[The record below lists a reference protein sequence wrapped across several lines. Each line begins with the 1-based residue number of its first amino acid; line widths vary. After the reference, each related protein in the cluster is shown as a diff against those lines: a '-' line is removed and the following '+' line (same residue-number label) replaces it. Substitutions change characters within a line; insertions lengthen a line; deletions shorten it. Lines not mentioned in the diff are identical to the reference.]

1 MKILKVFY
9 NWKSIFRKCF
19 IILHLYISNRLTSF
33 LMVWKFFYNS
43 LKLRLLLGLPEV
55 SQFSIFKSKEK
66 TKNFEKS
73 KLCEKMPNSL
83 FEEVLHVE
91 KRKVYRSEEFGTTGD
106 SSIGLNAPKWSVKGI
121 FKKFTIKSR
130 LWDGRHIVQ
139 GIKITMAD
147 GKEHSY
153 GMDIADKKNTIE
165 LEIPQGQYIKNLFLR
180 AGW

>member
-1 MKILKVFY
+1 MIIFYLYTYFKYINKFLNGLKI
-9 NWKSIFRKCF
+9 
-19 IILHLYISNRLTSF
+19 F
-33 LMVWKFFYNS
+33 L
-43 LKLRLLLGLPEV
+43 
-55 SQFSIFKSKEK
+55 QFSKTETIFGTSGSFSVFNLQIKGKKQKISK
-66 TKNFEKS
+66 KS

-83 FEEVLHVE
+83 FEEVIHVE
-91 KRKVYRSEEFGTTGD
+91 KRKVYRSEEFGTTGE
-106 SSIGLNAPKWSVKGI
+106 SSIGLNAPKWSVKGV

-165 LEIPQGQYIKNLFLR
+165 LEIPHGQYIKNLFLR

>member
-1 MKILKVFY
+1 
-9 NWKSIFRKCF
+9 
-19 IILHLYISNRLTSF
+19 
-33 LMVWKFFYNS
+33 
-43 LKLRLLLGLPEV
+43 
-55 SQFSIFKSKEK
+55 
-66 TKNFEKS
+66 
-73 KLCEKMPNSL
+73 MPNSL

>member
-1 MKILKVFY
+1 
-9 NWKSIFRKCF
+9 
-19 IILHLYISNRLTSF
+19 
-33 LMVWKFFYNS
+33 
-43 LKLRLLLGLPEV
+43 
-55 SQFSIFKSKEK
+55 
-66 TKNFEKS
+66 
-73 KLCEKMPNSL
+73 MPNSL
-83 FEEVLHVE
+83 FEEVIHVE

-106 SSIGLNAPKWSVKGI
+106 SSIGLNAPKWSVKGV
-121 FKKFTIKSR
+121 FQKFAIKSR

-165 LEIPQGQYIKNLFLR
+165 LEIPNGQHIKNVFLR